1 MIIPKSLEELA
12 TYVEKGQS
20 IFFFTA
26 AWCGDCRF
34 IHPVIPE
41 LEAEFPEFQ
50 WVEVNRDEFIDVC
63 AEWGIFGIPSF
74 IAIKDGEELGR
85 LVNKN
90 RKTKEEIQSFIQSLP
105 TNK

>member
-1 MIIPKSLEELA
+1 MIIPKSLEEFA

-26 AWCGDCRF
+26 QWCGDCRF
-34 IHPVIPE
+34 IHPIIPE
-41 LEAEFPEFQ
+41 LEAEFSDFQ
-50 WVEVNRDEFIDVC
+50 WIEIDRDKFIDVC

-74 IAIKDGEELGR
+74 IAIKDGQELGR